1 MTTFATGSVPLTT
14 RHEVML
20 GAVAAEQFDAGYRH
34 LRGSNFVDRSTL
46 LTARQRILG
55 VCASAQ
61 GEPVVAGMAAS
72 ILHGSAWYDDDFSIE
87 LVRPATG
94 SGRPA
99 KGTITHRFD
108 IDPADWCIVDGVR
121 VTTPLRTAFDIGR
134 MQPPWRALGYLD
146 ALTRATELDT
156 RDLARYA
163 DAQRR
168 RRHVR
173 QIRELAP
180 LVDAR
185 AESPPESWVR
195 LLMVR
200 SELPTPDL
208 QIVVTNRSGN
218 PFVRID
224 LGYEAL
230 KIGVEYD
237 GEDFHSSQEQSARD
251 ESRDAS
257 LRELGWTMIRVDR
270 RRLRDEP
277 FGIVVE
283 IAKAMRA
290 RGAY

>member
-1 MTTFATGSVPLTT
+1 MTTFVTGSVPLTT
-14 RHEVML
+14 RDD
-20 GAVAAEQFDAGYRH
+20 AVLAASAQFDVGFRH

-46 LTARQRILG
+46 LTARQRILA
-55 VCASAQ
+55 VAASAQ

-72 ILHGSAWYDDDFSIE
+72 ILLGSAWYDDDFSIE
-87 LVRPATG
+87 LVRRTTE

-108 IDPADWCIVDGVR
+108 IDPADWCLVDGVR

-134 MQPPWRALGYLD
+134 MQPAWRALGYLD
-146 ALTRATELDT
+146 ALAGATELDT
-156 RDLARYA
+156 RALARYA

-195 LLMVR
+195 LLMFR

-208 QIVVTNRSGN
+208 QIAVPNPSGKR
-218 PFVRID
+218 FARID

-237 GEDFHSSQEQSARD
+237 GEDFHSSPEQSARD
-251 ESRDAS
+251 ERRDAT
-257 LRELGWTMIRVDR
+257 LREQGWIMIRVDR
-270 RRLRDEP
+270 RRLREEP
-277 FGIVVE
+277 FGIIVE
-283 IAKAMRA
+283 IMKAMRS

>member
-1 MTTFATGSVPLTT
+1 MTTFVTGAVPLTT
-14 RHEVML
+14 RNDATL
-20 GAVAAEQFDAGYRH
+20 GDMASAQFDVGFRH

-46 LTARQRILG
+46 LTARQRILA
-55 VCASAQ
+55 VAASAQ
-61 GEPVVAGMAAS
+61 GEPVVGGMAAA
-72 ILHGSAWYDDDFSIE
+72 ILLGSAWYDDDFSIE
-87 LVRPATG
+87 LVRRTTG

-108 IDPADWCIVDGVR
+108 IDPADWCVVDGVR

-134 MQPPWRALGYLD
+134 MQPAWRALGYLD
-146 ALTRATELDT
+146 ALAKATDLDT
-156 RDLARYA
+156 RTLARYA

-195 LLMVR
+195 LLMFR

-208 QIVVTNRSGN
+208 QIAVPN
-218 PFVRID
+218 PSEKPFARID

-237 GEDFHSSQEQSARD
+237 GEDFHSSPEQRARD
-251 ESRDAS
+251 EERDAR
-257 LRELGWTMIRVDR
+257 LREQGWIMIRVDR
-270 RRLRDEP
+270 HRLRDEP

-283 IAKAMRA
+283 IVTAMKA

>member
-1 MTTFATGSVPLTT
+1 MTTFVTGPVSLTT
-14 RHEVML
+14 RTAALLGEV
-20 GAVAAEQFDAGYRH
+20 ESERFDAGFRH

-55 VCASAQ
+55 VASSAQ

-72 ILHGSAWYDDDFSIE
+72 ILLGSAWYDDDFTIE
-87 LVRPATG
+87 LIRSATA

-108 IDPADWCIVDGVR
+108 IDPSDWCVVDGVR

-134 MQPPWRALGYLD
+134 MQPTWRALGYLD
-146 ALTRATELDT
+146 ALARATDLDNSA
-156 RDLARYA
+156 LARYA

-173 QIRELAP
+173 QIRELAR
-180 LVDAR
+180 LIDAR

-195 LLMVR
+195 LLMIR

-208 QIVVTNRSGN
+208 QIEVFNRIGN
-218 PFVRID
+218 LLARID

-230 KIGVEYD
+230 KIGIEYD
-237 GEDFHSSQEQSARD
+237 GDDFHSSPAQRARD
-251 ESRDAS
+251 EARDAS
-257 LRELGWTMIRVDR
+257 LRELGWTMIRIDR
-270 RRLRDEP
+270 RRLGDEP

-283 IAKAMRA
+283 ITKAMRA

>member
-1 MTTFATGSVPLTT
+1 MTTFETGPVSLTT
-14 RHEVML
+14 RNEVVL
-20 GAVAAEQFDAGYRH
+20 REGTSDQFDAGFRH
-34 LRGSNFVDRSTL
+34 LRGSNFIERSTL

-55 VCASAQ
+55 VAASAQ

-72 ILHGSAWYDDDFSIE
+72 ILLGSAWYDDDFTIE
-87 LVRPATG
+87 LVRPANG

-108 IDPADWCIVDGVR
+108 IDPSDWCVVDGVR

-134 MQPPWRALGYLD
+134 MQPAWLALGYLD
-146 ALTRATELDT
+146 SLARATDLDN
-156 RDLARYA
+156 LAVARYA

-173 QIRELAP
+173 QIRELAS
-180 LVDAR
+180 LIDDR

-195 LLMVR
+195 LLMFR

-208 QIVVTNRSGN
+208 QIVVTDRSGN
-218 PFVRID
+218 PFARID

-237 GEDFHSSQEQSARD
+237 GEDFHSSPEQSARD
-251 ESRDAS
+251 EARDAS
-257 LRELGWTMIRVDR
+257 LREQGWIMIRVDR

-277 FGIVVE
+277 FGIIVE
-283 IAKAMRA
+283 IIKAMKA